1 MIKRP
6 ITSSLLIVLALT
18 LVGCAGD
25 AYQQEQ
31 QQTLQAGET
40 TASSYSQQQGESISE
55 NLTRSIGSAL
65 GGG

>member
-1 MIKRP
+1 MIKRR
-6 ITSSLLIVLALT
+6 ITVSLITVLALT
-18 LVGCAGD
+18 LVGCADD

-40 TASSYSQQQGESISE
+40 TASTYSQQQGESISE
-55 NLTRSIGSAL
+55 NFTRSIGSAL